1 MSESNVHNRRKADS
15 LTPCSSIP
23 FKDMGKVDET
33 IAAFL
38 EEASQPGFSS
48 NVNRLRAANQWRTFA
63 RLFHHQ
69 SAMKAHETAL
79 SLLDIAVSGTP
90 SLEKRFAQLSTNQI
104 VNDARGVASD
114 AAAFAVGQGDLPLA
128 VTLLEQGRMILFT
141 QLRRYRTS
149 LDDVRALAP
158 ELAEKFAHLGH
169 ELDQA
174 LVSTPGIKDETLQV
188 ISEDPASK

>member
-1 MSESNVHNRRKADS
+1 M
-15 LTPCSSIP
+15 SSIP
-23 FKDMGKVDET
+23 FKDINKVDET

-48 NVNRLRAANQWRTFA
+48 NVSRLRAANQWRTFS

-69 SAMKAHETAL
+69 SAMRAHLTAL

-90 SLEKRFAQLSTNQI
+90 SLEKRFTQLSTNQV
-104 VNDARGVASD
+104 VNNARCVASD
-114 AAAFAVGQGDLPLA
+114 AAALAVGQGDLPLA
-128 VTLLEQGRMILFT
+128 VALLEQGRMILFT

-149 LDDVRALAP
+149 LDDVKALAP
-158 ELAEKFAHLGH
+158 ELAERFTQLGR

-174 LVSTPGIKDETLQV
+174 AVSTPDIKDDALQV